1 MSYYDKLNAAIKK
14 SLSDRDLQY
23 QLLYFDE
30 IVKLA
35 IMIINNTPRLEFE
48 SYTTDVSLNTSIDN
62 AINFFNEIKPEYAY
76 MLENILREVGTY
88 KGKKDYSVRFF
99 RISEERQ
106 RMDPMV
112 GNNSHVKTDGFVHID
127 YSNTLDD
134 TFSLVHEITH
144 KFSQPKNQDST
155 IKQFLGETSTISME
169 FLLEDYLLKNTN
181 YDNRE
186 VLIQKNNRL
195 ATTYDDAL
203 ALLFENILLK
213 LYKQNNNCI
222 TKEILLNYLNSMDKN
237 SRIYELFL
245 ERGERYLNDIVNK
258 GCLQFY
264 KRQRYVIGVVLAS
277 YFHNKIKNDKE
288 MINVLCYLI
297 DILGHTD
304 FLAEEDLRILSNLDI
319 PIVKHGN
326 LSISEDDIITLI
338 DCYRN
343 EVSDVMAYQ
352 NKNSKKA

>member
-1 MSYYDKLNAAIKK
+1 MSYYDKLNEAIKN
-14 SLSDRDLQY
+14 SLSDKDLQY

-35 IMIINNTPRLEFE
+35 IMIINNTPRLEFKG
-48 SYTTDVSLNTSIDN
+48 YTTDVSLNASIDN
-62 AINFFNEIKPEYAY
+62 VIRFLNTIKPEYAY

-88 KGKKDYSVRFF
+88 RGKDDYSVRFY
-99 RISEERQ
+99 RVLDNKANDSYVR
-106 RMDPMV
+106 
-112 GNNSHVKTDGFVHID
+112 TDGFVHID

-134 TFSLVHEITH
+134 TFTIAHEITH

-155 IKQFLGETSTISME
+155 IKEFLGETSTISME
-169 FLLEDYLLKNTN
+169 FLLEDYLLKNAD
-181 YDNRE
+181 YDNHE
-186 VLIQKNNRL
+186 VLIRKNNRL

-352 NKNSKKA
+352 NKNSRKA

>member
-1 MSYYDKLNAAIKK
+1 MSYYDKLNEAIKN
-14 SLSDRDLQY
+14 SLSDKDLQY

-35 IMIINNTPRLEFE
+35 IMIINNTPRLEFKG
-48 SYTTDVSLNTSIDN
+48 YTTDVSLNASIDN
-62 AINFFNEIKPEYAY
+62 VIRFLNTIKPEYAY

-88 KGKKDYSVRFF
+88 RGKDDYSVRFY
-99 RISEERQ
+99 RVLDNKANDSYVR
-106 RMDPMV
+106 
-112 GNNSHVKTDGFVHID
+112 TDGFVHID

-134 TFSLVHEITH
+134 TFTLVHEITH

-169 FLLEDYLLKNTN
+169 FLLEDYLLKNTD

-186 VLIQKNNRL
+186 VLIRKNNRL

-203 ALLFENILLK
+203 GLLFENILLK

-222 TKEILLNYLNSMDKN
+222 TQEMLLNYLNSMDKN

-245 ERGERYLNDIVNK
+245 ERGERYLNDIVKK
-258 GCLQFY
+258 GCLQLY
-264 KRQRYVIGVVLAS
+264 KRQRYVIGTVLAS

-343 EVSDVMAYQ
+343 EVSDVMPYQ